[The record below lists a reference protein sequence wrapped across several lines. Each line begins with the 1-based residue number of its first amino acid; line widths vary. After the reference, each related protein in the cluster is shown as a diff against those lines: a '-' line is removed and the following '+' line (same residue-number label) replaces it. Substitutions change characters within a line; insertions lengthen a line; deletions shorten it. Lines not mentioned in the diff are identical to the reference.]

1 MDRRT
6 DVQNTAAAKNDDD
19 EERYKRPPSSYGSM
33 KSDSESSEE
42 EGEKKGEA
50 ESKKTVFVLSD
61 PPAAPAVVGSRQM
74 YSAYTETVH
83 TEATQQTKPTG
94 AFVIDTGNDEPEEST
109 ESDMDEDDE
118 RLVTCSPEPPEPLE
132 MEDPRQVDE
141 HGQPGRFHPEQ
152 DLPHIFKSMQST
164 LSRLDDEDLFKFKLW
179 FHKWQPSNVIQQVM
193 EGDLLDFVD
202 KAIEIHGA
210 DKALFNTINTLQSM
224 EKKDK
229 AAELQN
235 QCQKALL
242 RFHLKSILFRKHQVI
257 HEGVVQAGKQ
267 SLLNNVYVEQ
277 QLSTCGFGGVD
288 PSHEFPTQ
296 PPTPVQVPSED
307 TFVSVSNLFRLQKE
321 DGSPVRTVVT
331 TGIPGVGMSVS
342 VAKFCL
348 DWAEQRANR
357 DLQYVI
363 KLSFQS
369 LWSVWRRS
377 SPPEKMSIFGV
388 IEYYYSDI
396 KYTQLLE
403 EENTKFLIIMDSF
416 DCYQANLDWEKTPV
430 LNDNN
435 TKAHIDVLVVNLL
448 RGNLLRGARLWI
460 LGRRAAVSQI
470 PSHFID
476 VCTELQGF
484 SDEMKD
490 EYLTKRFSNA
500 ELAQS
505 IVRHYKRVPTL
516 HILARHPFVCWIVAT
531 MFGRSF
537 CYEGY
542 GRYPPRLTPFL
553 IHILIVQTNRRLK
566 FYYHQMDNDLKWS
579 DTEKQL
585 LTKMGKLA
593 LRMLER
599 STGVFFEEDVKELD
613 LELREVVV
621 WSGLCTELRSTGTPG
636 KRTFC
641 FFHYTV
647 QEFMAA
653 LYVFLKFYLESK
665 NVLESSSRFNR
676 SAAGLV
682 QCALSRTLS
691 CAPGHYDMFLR
702 YLCGLLSPACHHSL
716 LRGFLFRHN
725 TPKVTG
731 LEEVER
737 LLEQAA
743 QNAPAGRRQS
753 LKECLREM
761 SQNDD

>member
-357 DLQYVI
+357 
-363 KLSFQS
+363 
-369 LWSVWRRS
+369 
-377 SPPEKMSIFGV
+377 
-388 IEYYYSDI
+388 
-396 KYTQLLE
+396 
-403 EENTKFLIIMDSF
+403 
-416 DCYQANLDWEKTPV
+416 KTPV